1 MVKDRSWESVAGTNQ
16 AGPLIEERGNQVAE
30 SVRMRK
36 GDDSEVH
43 VIGTKAH
50 RCTNIAAVSEEL

>member
-1 MVKDRSWESVAGTNQ
+1 
-16 AGPLIEERGNQVAE
+16 
-30 SVRMRK
+30 MRK